1 MTNAFTLIT
10 GASSGIGEKCAIEHS
25 QNRRIILSGRNYE
38 KLDVVRKKCFN
49 SDNHLIWC
57 IDLANKR
64 MDIFH
69 SLSSFLIE
77 YDIVIESFVHCA
89 GITKILPLRNFT
101 PQYVDQIFNTNIFS
115 ALEILRVL
123 LKKDNKGTLA
133 NIIFISGLWSIRG
146 DIGNSIYAA
155 SKGAINSL
163 VCSLAQELAPK
174 VRVNAILPGAIVTPM
189 TENLLLNSELGQ
201 KISKDY
207 PLGLGT
213 IEDIVNYILFL
224 LSDKSRWITGQNIV
238 IDGGRSTK

>member
-1 MTNAFTLIT
+1 MTNVFALVT
-10 GASSGIGEKCAIEHS
+10 GASSGIGERFAIEYS
-25 QNRRIILSGRNYE
+25 QNRRIVLSGRNYE
-38 KLDVVRKKCFN
+38 KLDAVRKKCFN
-49 SDNHLIWC
+49 PDNHLIWC
-57 IDLANKR
+57 IDLANNR

-69 SLSSFLIE
+69 SLNSFLLKF
-77 YDIVIESFVHCA
+77 DIVIASFIHCA
-89 GITKILPLRNFT
+89 GVTKILPLRNFT
-101 PQYVDQIFNTNIFS
+101 HQYVDEIFNTNLFS
-115 ALEILRVL
+115 AIEILRVL
-123 LKKDNKGTLA
+123 LKKENKGSLT

-189 TENLLLNSELGQ
+189 TVNLLLNSELGQ

-207 PLGLGT
+207 PLGLGS
-213 IEDIVNYILFL
+213 IEDIVNYIIFL